1 MNIQR
6 SVWKFDFFM
15 EKVWSEA
22 MIEKFVKFRRRY
34 FFSQQWGMNFL
45 NFLTP
50 GYMKLNQNARCL
62 RKANF
67 ANPTNEFKVN
77 DFFWVIFFLTFFFIE
92 IFNII
97 DSVKSIQFKCC
108 KNMKKSFIFQIFLM
122 FSFFHFFSAE
132 NFIIWILRQLS
143 NLYAQITKIDKNNT
157 FFHLKLNI

>member
-15 EKVWSEA
+15 EEVWSEA

-50 GYMKLNQNARCL
+50 GYS
-62 RKANF
+62 ANT
-67 ANPTNEFKVN
+67 TNEFKVN

-92 IFNII
+92 IFNTI

-108 KNMKKSFIFQIFLM
+108 KNIKKSFIFQIFLM
-122 FSFFHFFSAE
+122 FSFFHFFLAE